1 MAKSMRSPRRL
12 ALLCAASLTVAP
24 AVADAP
30 APDRAGELRETAKGY
45 FGKAAIDLGVIAIDP
60 QGDGYLA
67 TIDFQRVVDGLHLP
81 EGRLAVGRW
90 SIVMIPMAD
99 GAWKIAA
106 DNWPWIAFDAP
117 ADKGSVSGSIK
128 ANGFRLDGVYEPA
141 LGAFRSSAWRAEA
154 VDFKIYALDP
164 AKSETQDIQFHQ
176 LGVAIDTQ
184 AADAGGGAVTTKF
197 REKDEGAHQTLLLT
211 HPAVGAASPP
221 PTNSVYSQGPSE
233 IVGSYEGL
241 RTTQLLDLWRFL
253 VALADRDD
261 PDAAIGAQNELRA
274 KLLAMLPL
282 WDNLNATATIRD
294 VAMETPGIA
303 ISVKTLS
310 ETLAIG
316 GLDAQ
321 SDLRLALK
329 FDDFSLKS
337 PLIPAWIQPL
347 TPSAVDFD
355 MKLSV
360 AGLDKV
366 ARVAI
371 EDFDFAAKPPLS
383 AISDAKIAAI
393 LAAGDPGCVKTV
405 CVV

>member
-1 MAKSMRSPRRL
+1 L
-12 ALLCAASLTVAP
+12 ALDRLR
-24 AVADAP
+24 
-30 APDRAGELRETAKGY
+30 RAGR
-45 FGKAAIDLGVIAIDP
+45 
-60 QGDGYLA
+60 
-67 TIDFQRVVDGLHLP
+67 H
-81 EGRLAVGRW
+81 
-90 SIVMIPMAD
+90 S
-99 GAWKIAA
+99 
-106 DNWPWIAFDAP
+106 AP
-117 ADKGSVSGSIK
+117 ADIGSVSGSIK

-141 LGAFRSSAWRAEA
+141 LGAFRSSAWRAEE
-154 VDFKIYALDP
+154 VDFKIYTLDP

-184 AADAGGGAVTTKF
+184 AADAGGAVTTKF

-233 IVGSYEGL
+233 IEGSYEGL

-282 WDNLNATATIRD
+282 WDNVNATATIRD
-294 VAMETPGIA
+294 VAIETPGIA

-316 GLDAQ
+316 GLDAR

-329 FDDFSLKS
+329 LDDFSLKS

-347 TPSAVDFD
+347 TPTAVDFD

-393 LAAGDPGCVKTV
+393 LAAGDPKLTLAPGRLTSPSLDLTFEGELALTPKPAGRFKVTADALDKTLAV
-405 CVV
+405 LAEAADADAQMQPAVLGVTFLKGLAKQDGNGRLAWEIEIDGDGAVTVNGMAMPEN